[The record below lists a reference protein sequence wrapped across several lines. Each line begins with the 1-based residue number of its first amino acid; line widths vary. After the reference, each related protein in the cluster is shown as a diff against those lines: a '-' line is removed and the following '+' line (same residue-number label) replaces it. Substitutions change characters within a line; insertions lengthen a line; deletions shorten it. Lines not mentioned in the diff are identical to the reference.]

1 MEHASNEQQARDVR
15 KATLKFE
22 SWGDKIIDKAKLLE
36 DVVIPEEFFEGF
48 YLINKAKAESTFH
61 SKRATK
67 YMFGVDKQKNER
79 LIQVILCECDS
90 ISNAH
95 ESIIDYFM
103 GSMANKIPRGEE
115 KNVQVGDVTFIGYGD
130 KVSTVIFA
138 RNNIMIAMQSVGD
151 VDVDIQTFAK
161 KIDDLLQK

>member
-1 MEHASNEQQARDVR
+1 MTIS
-15 KATLKFE
+15 F
-22 SWGDKIIDKAKLLE
+22 
-36 DVVIPEEFFEGF
+36 EEFS
-48 YLINKAKAESTFH
+48 LIKKIEAESTFH

-67 YMFGVDKQKNER
+67 YMFGTDKDKIDK

-90 ISNAH
+90 VSNAH

-115 KNVQVGDVTFIGYGD
+115 KNVQVGDISFIGYGE

-138 RNNIMIAMQSVGD
+138 RNNVMVVIQSVGNTD
-151 VDVDIQTFAK
+151 IDIQTFAK
-161 KIDDLLQK
+161 KFDDWLQKK